1 MVSKELLMDICKL
14 CALSENLCVPG
25 GKNIVIKP
33 QREQRKSQRALTKKK
48 GA

>member
-14 CALSENLCVPG
+14 CVPSENLCVLS

-33 QREQRKSQRALTKKK
+33 QKTQRKSQIALTN
-48 GA
+48 